1 VDWNDLKFLVAVVD
15 TGSLKGAAQTLDVE
29 THEVGTR
36 ITALESSLN
45 CELVART
52 SDGIAITPAG
62 HRAADVA
69 REIKKQLASLAT
81 EVGGEMRGTICVT
94 TAAGFVPKALEAI
107 GRLREKYPALDIELM
122 VSMQPVDLMR
132 KEADLAVR
140 MFKDD
145 KPGQAMQKLGT
156 MGWSLYASESYLA
169 GRAKGDKLLDGHQVI
184 AYDKNFANT
193 QGGRW
198 IAANAPA
205 ESISMHVGGIRQA
218 LDAAQGGHGVCVVP
232 CYLTAEHKLVRVTD
246 QVVASNDVYA
256 VYLAERADEPRMK
269 VVVDALLDLFKREQT
284 TFAGTV

>member
-1 VDWNDLKFLVAVVD
+1 MDWNDLKFLVAVVD
-15 TGSLKGAAQTLDVE
+15 TGSLKAAAQSLDVE
-29 THEVGTR
+29 THDVGTR
-36 ITALESSLN
+36 ITALESALN

-62 HRAADVA
+62 HRAAEVG
-69 REIKKQLASLAT
+69 RQIKTQLASLAT

-107 GRLREKYPALDIELM
+107 GRLREKYPALDIDLM
-122 VSMQPVDLMR
+122 VSMQPVDLKR

-169 GRAKGDKLLDGHQVI
+169 THPKSDTLDGHQII

-198 IAANAPA
+198 IAANVPA
-205 ESISMHVGGIRQA
+205 ESIVTHVGGIRQA
-218 LDAAQGGHGVCVVP
+218 LDAAQAGQGVCVVP
-232 CYLTAEHKLVRVTD
+232 CYLTTEHKLVRITD

-269 VVVDALLDLFKREQT
+269 VVVEALVDLFEREQA